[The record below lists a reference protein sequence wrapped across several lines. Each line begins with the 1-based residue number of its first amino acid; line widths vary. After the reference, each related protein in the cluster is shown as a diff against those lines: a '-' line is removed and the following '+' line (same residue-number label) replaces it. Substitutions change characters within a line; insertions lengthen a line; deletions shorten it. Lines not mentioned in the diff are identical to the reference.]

1 MTAANLPQ
9 TMIGQF
15 KKFLVETN
23 ALALAV
29 GVVIGG
35 AIAKLVSS
43 LVQGIFMPLIG
54 LILPGGA
61 WREIKIALDAKGNA
75 LAVGDVLGATVDF
88 LIIAWVVFVFST
100 KIMKTEP
107 PKK

>member
-1 MTAANLPQ
+1 MVSAELTMSIAA
-9 TMIGQF
+9 QF

-23 ALALAV
+23 ALALAIA
-29 GVVIGG
+29 VVIGG
-35 AIAKLVSS
+35 AIAKLVSA

-61 WREIKIALDAKGNA
+61 WREIKITLDSKGNA
-75 LAVGDVLGATVDF
+75 LAIGDVLGATLDF
-88 LIIAWVVFVFST
+88 LIIAVVVFIFST
-100 KIMKTEP
+100 MILKTEP